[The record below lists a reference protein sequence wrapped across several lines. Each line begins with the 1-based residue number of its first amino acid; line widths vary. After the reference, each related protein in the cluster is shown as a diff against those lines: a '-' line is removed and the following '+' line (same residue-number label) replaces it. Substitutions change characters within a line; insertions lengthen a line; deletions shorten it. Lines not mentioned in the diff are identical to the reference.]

1 MRDSLYVPLGHELA
15 PPGVHDELGRER
27 VAHEA
32 EVAEAA
38 DAVADLA
45 QQLGQVRQTVL
56 VQAAKIMSNSHSWKR
71 FREFIFCY
79 SFGFT
84 SCAS

>member
-45 QQLGQVRQTVL
+45 QQLRQVRQTVL
-56 VQAAKIMSNSHSWKR
+56 VQAAKNH
-71 FREFIFCY
+71 FRR
-79 SFGFT
+79 GLV
-84 SCAS
+84 